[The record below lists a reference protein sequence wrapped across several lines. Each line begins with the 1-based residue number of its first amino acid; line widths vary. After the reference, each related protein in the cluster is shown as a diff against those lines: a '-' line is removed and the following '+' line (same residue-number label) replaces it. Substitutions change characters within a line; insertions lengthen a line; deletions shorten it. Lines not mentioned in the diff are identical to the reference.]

1 MWRFGGKQF
10 SAIEK
15 FARRG
20 KQVSRDSIVSAMV
33 KCNIAII
40 SHKSLKCS
48 LEITLG
54 AMRSQY
60 HFAKYENR
68 RRLPC
73 KTCSFPETI
82 THIYNHL
89 LTDCAPSKFLWPFA
103 YLLII
108 KTTRRRVAITD
119 NLIFFNQ
126 LISDEFKVLN
136 KVNRRDIY
144 SIMASFKLI
153 LWPVYYAGNLVTR
166 RKILTKL
173 NKNILILKKCVS
185 FKSIKSNIHLINPII
200 SDFSVISYQN
210 LVFQQRNKSRM
221 FVNSLRIQRA
231 EMHLTPNAMSGEEV
245 TGAQAVVPQQT
256 CHNWNQNLIH
266 DVFMKTTIFSQIQG
280 SHLVHGGTQQWHKWT
295 FVQTLML
302 VMI

>member
-1 MWRFGGKQF
+1 MWRFGRKQF

-15 FARRG
+15 FAWRG

-40 SHKSLKCS
+40 SQKSLKCS

-185 FKSIKSNIHLINPII
+185 FRSIKSNIHLISPIH
-200 SDFSVISYQN
+200 SDFSVIIKIWSFNSVIN
-210 LVFQQRNKSRM
+210 LDCLSTHSGYGEQRWVLPPMRWVVRSSQVHRM
-221 FVNSLRIQRA
+221 MCPSKLVTTLIRILF
-231 EMHLTPNAMSGEEV
+231 MTHLWIQIIS
-245 TGAQAVVPQQT
+245 
-256 CHNWNQNLIH
+256 
-266 DVFMKTTIFSQIQG
+266 SQIQG
-280 SHLVHGGTQQWHKWT
+280 LHLAHGGKPRWHKWT
-295 FVQTLML
+295 SDLTLML
-302 VMI
+302 LMI